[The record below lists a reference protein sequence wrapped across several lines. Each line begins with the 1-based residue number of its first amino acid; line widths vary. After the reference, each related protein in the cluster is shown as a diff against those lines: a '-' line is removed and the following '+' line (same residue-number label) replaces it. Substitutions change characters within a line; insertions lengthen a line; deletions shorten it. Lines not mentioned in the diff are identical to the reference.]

1 MLALMTVQRAAP
13 ARQPSL
19 REHNLALV
27 LREVADR
34 GPASRARIAAATG
47 LTKGTV
53 SSLVESLLEA
63 TLLAEVGP
71 DAVPDA
77 ARVGRPGS
85 ALTLARGGPLG
96 VGVEINVDYLAA

>member
-34 GPASRARIAAATG
+34 GPAS
-47 LTKGTV
+47 
-53 SSLVESLLEA
+53 
-63 TLLAEVGP
+63 
-71 DAVPDA
+71 A
-77 ARVGRPGS
+77 ARVVGRPGS
-85 ALTLARGGPLG
+85 ALALARGGPLG
-96 VGVEINVDYLAA
+96 VGVEINVDYLAACTVDLSGAVVQREVVLGDLRELPLEVVLRRAAGVVD